1 MKTQPPSLS
10 FQHNFFHEI
19 QTQAVNKHARLV
31 EIGQPQMETNEA
43 LPTRETNPA
52 DLADEDIIRKWP
64 RLKEWI
70 RAFGVVFMSCKVSF
84 YVDGLRTL

>member
-1 MKTQPPSLS
+1 
-10 FQHNFFHEI
+10 
-19 QTQAVNKHARLV
+19 
-31 EIGQPQMETNEA
+31 METNEA

-70 RAFGVVFMSCKVSF
+70 GAFGVVFMSCKVNF
-84 YVDGLRTL
+84 YVDGLRAL